1 MAQSAPTKGN
11 LIAAK
16 RSRELALT
24 GFDLMDKKRN
34 ILIRELMAMTSRAKE
49 IRGQIDSIFAA
60 AYDSLTTA
68 EIALTASTEAIV
80 SVQIDDSLSMRY
92 RSVMGVELS
101 SVVSAPQET
110 EQMPFGLFDSNTA
123 LDGAYL
129 RFSDAKK
136 LILELAD
143 TENAIFRLAYAIR
156 KTQKRANALKNIIIP
171 SLDADIAR
179 ITDVLD
185 ESQREEFTRLKVVK
199 RKKQ

>member
-11 LIAAK
+11 LIAA
-16 RSRELALT
+16 RHSRELALT

-68 EIALTASTEAIV
+68 EISLTASTEAIV

-101 SVVSAPQET
+101 SVVSAPKEK
-110 EQMPFGLFDSNTA
+110 EQMPFGTMRKRKAACLLLFTLMKISMIRTQIPTLNPLASRTSI
-123 LDGAYL
+123 
-129 RFSDAKK
+129 RF
-136 LILELAD
+136 
-143 TENAIFRLAYAIR
+143 RR
-156 KTQKRANALKNIIIP
+156 
-171 SLDADIAR
+171 IAR
-179 ITDVLD
+179 SSPCL
-185 ESQREEFTRLKVVK
+185 SSGRAAM
-199 RKKQ
+199 